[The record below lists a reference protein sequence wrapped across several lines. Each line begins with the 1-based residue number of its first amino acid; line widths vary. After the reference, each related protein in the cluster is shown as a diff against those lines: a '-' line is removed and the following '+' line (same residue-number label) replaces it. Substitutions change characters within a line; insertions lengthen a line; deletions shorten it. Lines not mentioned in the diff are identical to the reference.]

1 MLSQADV
8 PGATQNGKPGS
19 CEQRDP
25 FVERVLGVVAP
36 LAHGDAI
43 GHLRDERRIA
53 GEHVAPDD
61 HLVAVEL
68 GERAQRRD
76 PGEVLVEA
84 LARQLPRLVEAD
96 VHAPAREQRQQLAEQ
111 LADERE
117 RSRVAPGSSVIASW
131 PSPYGSTKPSGA
143 SASSR

>member
-8 PGATQNGKPGS
+8 PGATQNGKPACAS
-19 CEQRDP
+19 SRDP

-36 LAHGDAI
+36 LAHRDAV
-43 GHLRDERRIA
+43 GHLGDERGIA
-53 GEHVAPDD
+53 REHVAPDD
-61 HLVAVEL
+61 HLVPVEL

-76 PGEVLVEA
+76 PLEELVEPF
-84 LARQLPRLVEAD
+84 LRELPRLVEAD

-117 RSRVAPGSSVIASW
+117 RSRVRGIERHRFVAE
-131 PSPYGSTKPSGA
+131 PYGSTKPSGA